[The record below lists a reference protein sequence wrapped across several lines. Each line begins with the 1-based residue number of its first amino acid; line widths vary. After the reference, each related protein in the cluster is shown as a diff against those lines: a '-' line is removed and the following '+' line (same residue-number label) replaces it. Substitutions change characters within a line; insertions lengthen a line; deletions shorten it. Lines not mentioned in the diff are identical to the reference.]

1 MRRWSILLLIAFLF
15 VLTPPV
21 KAQSPV
27 GFDEL
32 KVLLWPE
39 YDRPDMLVIYKIT
52 LSGSTKLP
60 ALIDLR
66 IPKAV
71 GSPYNVAVE
80 EADGQ
85 LYSLNYTTSQEGEWL
100 VISLTAPTTKL
111 QVEYYDPG
119 LTKTDGRR
127 EYNFR
132 WPGDFETQDLIVQVQ
147 QPVTA
152 SNLQVE
158 MVSGTWSTGT
168 DGMQYYTVDVGKV
181 PAATPVSLKLSYTK
195 ADDSLSVPDQVP
207 LQSSQPIG
215 PSTDQLRVQEAL
227 PFILGGLGLALII
240 GGGLWF
246 WLISRKRQS
255 GPSKRRHVS
264 ANLVNPEGVEADIY
278 CHQCGKRAAKDDVFC
293 RTCGTRLRRE

>member
-1 MRRWSILLLIAFLF
+1 MRRWGIILLFALF
-15 VLTPPV
+15 FAMTSPV
-21 KAQSPV
+21 QAQSTV
-27 GFDEL
+27 GFEEL

-52 LSGSTKLP
+52 LSASTKLP
-60 ALIDLR
+60 ARIDLR

-85 LYSLNYTTSQEGEWL
+85 LYSLNYTTSQAGDWL

-119 LTKTDGRR
+119 LTKTDSRR
-127 EYNFR
+127 DYGFR
-132 WPGDFETQDLIVQVQ
+132 WPGDFEVQNLNVQVQ

-158 MVSGTWSTGT
+158 KVSGTWSTGT
-168 DGMQYYTVDVGKV
+168 DGMQYYTVEVGKV
-181 PAATPVSLKLSYTK
+181 PAGTPVSLDLSYAK
-195 ADDSLSVPDQVP
+195 SDDSLSVPDQVP

-215 PSTDQLRVQEAL
+215 PSTDQLRMQEAL

-255 GPSKRRHVS
+255 GASNRRHVS
-264 ANLVNPEGVEADIY
+264 TNRLNPDEGERDIY

>member
-1 MRRWSILLLIAFLF
+1 MRRWAIILLLVFLMGLAPS
-15 VLTPPV
+15 VR
-21 KAQSPV
+21 AQSPV
-27 GFDEL
+27 GFDEA

-52 LSGSTKLP
+52 LSGTTKLP
-60 ALIDLR
+60 AQINLH
-66 IPKAV
+66 IPKEA

-85 LYSLNYTTSQEGEWL
+85 LYSLNYTTSQEGDWL

-111 QVEYYDPG
+111 QVEFYDPG
-119 LTKTDGRR
+119 LTKTDSRR
-127 EYNFR
+127 DYNFR
-132 WPGDFETQDLIVQVQ
+132 WAGDYEVQNLIVQVQ

-152 SNLQVE
+152 SDLQVE
-158 MVSGTWSTGT
+158 MVSGSWSTGT
-168 DGMQYYTVDVGKV
+168 DGMQYYTVEVGKV
-181 PAATPVSLKLSYTK
+181 PAGTPVSLKLGYSK
-195 ADDSLSVPDQVP
+195 SDDTLSIPDQVP

-215 PSTDQLRVQEAL
+215 PSTDQLRMQEAL
-227 PFILGGLGLALII
+227 PYILGGLGLILII
-240 GGGLWF
+240 GGGVWF

-255 GPSKRRHVS
+255 GISNRRHAS
-264 ANLVNPEGVEADIY
+264 ANRVMQDGTEVDIY

>member
-1 MRRWSILLLIAFLF
+1 MRRWSIILLLVFLIA
-15 VLTPPV
+15 LTPSV
-21 KAQSPV
+21 RAQSPV

-60 ALIDLR
+60 AQINLR
-66 IPKAV
+66 IPQEA

-85 LYSLNYTTSQEGEWL
+85 LYSLNYTTSQEGDWL

-111 QVEYYDPG
+111 QVEFYDPG
-119 LTKTDGRR
+119 LTKVDSRR
-127 EYNFR
+127 DYTFR
-132 WPGDFETQDLIVQVQ
+132 WAGDFEVKNLIIQVQ

-158 MVSGTWSTGT
+158 MVSGSWSTGT
-168 DGMQYYTVDVGKV
+168 DGMQYYTVEVGKV
-181 PAATPVSLKLSYTK
+181 PSGTPVSLKLSYSK
-195 ADDSLSVPDQVP
+195 SDDTLSIPDQVP

-215 PSTDQLRVQEAL
+215 PSTDQLRMQEAL

-246 WLISRKRQS
+246 WLISRKRQT
-255 GPSKRRHVS
+255 GPSNRRHGSSNRVIPDG
-264 ANLVNPEGVEADIY
+264 NEADIY

>member
-1 MRRWSILLLIAFLF
+1 MRRWSIILLFAILF
-15 VLTPPV
+15 ALTPPV
-21 KAQSPV
+21 KAQSAV

-60 ALIDLR
+60 AQIEMRL
-66 IPKAV
+66 PKAV

-85 LYSLNYTTSQEGEWL
+85 LYSLNYTASQEGEWL
-100 VISLTAPTTKL
+100 VVSLTAPTTKL
-111 QVEYYDPG
+111 QVEFYDPA
-119 LTKTDGRR
+119 LTKSDGRR
-127 EYNFR
+127 DYNFR
-132 WPGDFETQDLIVQVQ
+132 WPGDFEVQDLIVQVQ
-147 QPVTA
+147 QPATA
-152 SNLQVE
+152 SNLTVE

-181 PAATPVSLKLSYTK
+181 PAGTPVSLKLGYSK
-195 ADDSLSVPDQVP
+195 SDDTLSVPNQVP

-215 PSTDQLRVQEAL
+215 PSTDQLRMQEAL
-227 PFILGGLGLALII
+227 PWILGGLGLALII

-255 GPSKRRHVS
+255 GPSNRRHSSTNRVMPDG
-264 ANLVNPEGVEADIY
+264 AEVDIY

-293 RTCGTRLRRE
+293 RTCGTRLRSE